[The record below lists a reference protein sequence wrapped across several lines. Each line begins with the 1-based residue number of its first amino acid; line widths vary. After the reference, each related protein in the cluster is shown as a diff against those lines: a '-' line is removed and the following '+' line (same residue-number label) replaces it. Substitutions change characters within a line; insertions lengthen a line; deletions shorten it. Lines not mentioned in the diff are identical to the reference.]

1 MADWF
6 DGVDVFLE
14 WAPDDAPLTPT
25 ASCTW
30 VDITGYMRAFSTN
43 RGRTSELSTYSPGT
57 ATVVLDN
64 LTRLFDVS
72 NTAGTYYGKL
82 LPLKRI
88 RIRAV
93 AGATSAVIF
102 AGYVTGWP
110 VSYPGMVDST
120 VTVQCVDALR
130 ICEQSPLPG
139 SAYEAEVLSDFP
151 DYYWPMQDVDETGGT
166 PAAVSGYD
174 LGSVGPF
181 ADAFEVATGF
191 APVGATRAVT
201 TGTQLAITPGA
212 ANQLTLEYWWTKLA
226 EPDPAGDPITNSV
239 RFVVDSTNY
248 LIVSQNETAE
258 VGVPTLRRFGLFYSN
273 STANRYG
280 TASIGSAPTIAFPE
294 SFAVGTSHH
303 IAVTVGLTNAL
314 LYVDGQLYFTLP
326 LSVGTS
332 AGVFAGGTTPGA
344 WADSQANGVSH
355 VATYPSALSAAQIL
369 AHYEAGYISH
379 GHPTGERS
387 GARVG
392 RILDAIAWPTADRDL
407 STGETV
413 LGQWSPG
420 GASALTEMRNVGD
433 TESGLLFAASD
444 GDITLR
450 DRQWQMTNTRAVTAQ
465 ATFGDSGAEI
475 GYTDP
480 VFDGNHIDWVR
491 NVVSVNGGPAGTRTV
506 KDAASIT
513 AYGQQSDN
521 VSATELPAWG
531 AWLARQ
537 FGNFRLRARKD
548 PATRVSAI
556 TAQARG
562 DNAAATITR
571 LGAVLP
577 LELGDRVVVKRR
589 PTGGAGSFSLQC
601 AVQGIAHTCTPG
613 DWTVQMYLAP
623 APKSYTEGPY
633 LTVADATYGRIGAAA
648 GNLVPY

>member
-120 VTVQCVDALR
+120 VTVNCVDALAV
-130 ICEQSPLPG
+130 CERSPLPD
-139 SAYEAEVLSDFP
+139 SAYEIAVREDAPS
-151 DYYWPMQDVDETGGT
+151 YYWAMQEVDEIGGSSAALGNADLVRIDYNPATG
-166 PAAVSGYD
+166 AVLDAVD
-174 LGSVGPF
+174 LG
-181 ADAFEVATGF
+181 AGF
-191 APVGATRAVT
+191 APVGSLRTLT
-201 TGTQLAITPGA
+201 TGGQFAYIPTAARQKAI
-212 ANQLTLEYWWTKLA
+212 EFWWSRL
-226 EPDPAGDPITNSV
+226 DAGDGNSATQV
-239 RFVVDSTNY
+239 RFALNSTNY
-248 LIVSQNETAE
+248 FVVIVQAGAPAYIS
-258 VGVPTLRRFGLFYSN
+258 LYYSN
-273 STANRYG
+273 SSDNRFRIL
-280 TASIGSAPTIAFPE
+280 SGSLGLPLPE
-294 SFAVGTSHH
+294 SFSVGSTHH
-303 IAVTVGLTNAL
+303 IAAVADATNL
-314 LYVDGQLYFTLP
+314 YLYVDGVLAGTYT

-332 AGVFAGGTTPGA
+332 AISTFAPATVPGFGLITGT
-344 WADSQANGVSH
+344 NGYGH
-355 VATYPSALSAAQIL
+355 LATYTTAPSAARIL
-369 AHYEAGYISH
+369 AHYEAGRIAY

-513 AYGQQSDN
+513 AYGQQSDD

-556 TAQARG
+556 TVQARG